1 MLKGCLLVGLGGA
14 AGSMLRYMLGYL
26 PVYTLFPVV
35 TLAINIMA
43 AVVMGFVTVW
53 LEMRVGGT
61 GELSL
66 LLRTGFCGGFS
77 TLSALSL
84 EVVKLG
90 QTHHMVMGV
99 AYAMLSLLMCL
110 VGIMLGEFLAAI
122 AFRETG
128 I

>member
-14 AGSMLRYMLGYL
+14 VGSMLRYMLGFL
-26 PVYTLFPVV
+26 PVYTLFPVI
-35 TLAINIMA
+35 TFAINIAA
-43 AVVMGFVTVW
+43 AVIMGFVTVW
-53 LEMRVGGT
+53 LDMLHSGGS

-90 QTHHMVMGV
+90 QTHHMIMGV
-99 AYAMLSLLMCL
+99 AYAVVSLLMCL
-110 VGIMLGEFLAAI
+110 IGIMVGEYLAMSLKNA
-122 AFRETG
+122 
-128 I
+128 

>member
-14 AGSMLRYMLGYL
+14 IGSMLRYLLGYL

-43 AVVMGFVTVW
+43 AVIMGFVTVW
-53 LEMRVGGT
+53 LDLRTGGS
-61 GELSL
+61 GEWSL

-99 AYAMLSLLMCL
+99 AYVLLSLMMCL
-110 VGIMLGEFLAAI
+110 VGIMLGEYLAAI
-122 AFRETG
+122 AFRQSG